1 MRILIIAL
9 SVLVLSGCASGHQ
22 DLKSPCG
29 PSASLAKN
37 PCVHIPFDL
46 AEVETQIVRK
56 A

>member
-9 SVLVLSGCASGHQ
+9 SVLALSGCANVYQ

-37 PCVHIPFDL
+37 PCVHIPFDQ
-46 AEVETQIVRK
+46 ADAETQIVRK